1 MAAQELADDI
11 QELKQVVKTLKR
23 KRNVERVQ
31 EIIKSLEAEV
41 TIGANM
47 YVT

>member
-47 YVT
+47 YVM